1 MPADEA
7 LGAAHRA
14 FYGRLVGWL
23 FRYTGDLQLAQDA
36 VAAAFESALT
46 AWRRDG
52 IPTSP
57 EAWLRVAARRHAV
70 SAARRSRH
78 SIAVAP
84 ESFDELEADPV
95 PVLSDE
101 RLGLL
106 FVCTHP
112 AIDERM
118 HAPLML
124 QVVLGIDAAR
134 IASVFLVPPATMG
147 QRLSRAKAKIRDAG
161 IRFRIPAP
169 DERAARVASVLQAVY
184 AAYGM
189 ADPTTE
195 VASERDDELRAEAIR
210 LARLLRELAPQDA
223 DAAGLLALLLHTES
237 RRGARIVDGRFVPL
251 ADQDTGLWSAPLRAE
266 ANALLHEASSLG
278 AVGRFTLE
286 AAISGAHSARAVSG
300 VTDWSGIAA
309 LYRALLDLAPSVG
322 ARIAAGVA
330 LAEAGD
336 LATARGLLDSVPDE
350 MVESLQPWWLAR
362 ARLCE
367 LAGEPA
373 EARRCATRALGLTVN
388 PAVRAYLLDRW
399 ALA

>member
-1 MPADEA
+1 MPANEA

-70 SAARRSRH
+70 SSARRSRH

-124 QVVLGIDAAR
+124 QVVLGVDAAR

-169 DERAARVASVLQAVY
+169 DERPARIASVLQAVY

-251 ADQDTGLWSAPLRAE
+251 ADQDTARWSAPLRAE
-266 ANALLHEASSLG
+266 ANAVLHEASSLG
-278 AVGRFTLE
+278 TVGRFTLE
-286 AAISGAHSARAVSG
+286 AAISAAHSARAVSG
-300 VTDWSGIAA
+300 ETDWSGIAA
-309 LYRALLDLAPSVG
+309 LYRALLDLAPSAG
-322 ARIAAGVA
+322 ARIGAGVA
-330 LAEAGD
+330 LAEAGE
-336 LATARGLLDSVPDE
+336 LASARGLLDSLPDQ
-350 MVESLQPWWLAR
+350 MVESSQPWWLAR
-362 ARLCE
+362 ARLSE
-367 LAGEPA
+367 LAAEPA
-373 EARRCATRALGLTVN
+373 EARRCATRALGLTVH
-388 PAVRAYLLDRW
+388 PAVRAYLIDRW